1 MYMLRMSWSVSFF
14 GFIFSWSLLSEAY
27 QSKKDNE
34 QSCISNT
41 LQHTF
46 HLLNAMVGDKF
57 TVKSPETLQTSRL
70 DHVILLCTVLSLIA
84 LLKSFQV
91 EIYLRY
97 FHWMYT
103 ILYVYCASIIK
114 SIIINTSNES
124 YIQHNC
130 SVTFVPF
137 GILVEE
143 YTMIGRRGQQ
153 RRKRYVSEFIP
164 RENIID
170 VIVMEVVHAYKVS
183 SALSFRIKKNCDMG
197 DTVDLIVSRN
207 YELRPVC
214 NRITMTHEECLRIR
228 QGIQKALTNS

>member
-1 MYMLRMSWSVSFF
+1 
-14 GFIFSWSLLSEAY
+14 
-27 QSKKDNE
+27 
-34 QSCISNT
+34 
-41 LQHTF
+41 
-46 HLLNAMVGDKF
+46 MVGDKF
-57 TVKSPETLQTSRL
+57 TVKSPETLQTSSL
-70 DHVILLCTVLSLIA
+70 DNVILLCTILSLIA
-84 LLKSFQV
+84 LLKSYQV

-103 ILYVYCASIIK
+103 ILYVYCAFIIK
-114 SIIINTSNES
+114 SIVMNSSNES
-124 YIQHNC
+124 YIQHTC

-183 SALSFRIKKNCDMG
+183 STLAFRIKQNCDMG

-207 YELRPVC
+207 YELRPVY
-214 NRITMTHEECLRIR
+214 NRITMTYEECLRIR
-228 QGIQKALTNS
+228 QGIQKELNNS